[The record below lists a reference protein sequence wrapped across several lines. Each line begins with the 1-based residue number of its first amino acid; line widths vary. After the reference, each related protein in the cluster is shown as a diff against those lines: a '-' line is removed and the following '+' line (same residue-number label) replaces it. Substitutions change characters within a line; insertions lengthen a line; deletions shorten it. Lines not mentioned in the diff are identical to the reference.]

1 MKLLCSDANMPAL
14 VRALYLDHVPAVLME
29 LTGTGWHLELLRP
42 HECPELQ
49 KLLDSGTVERR

>member
-1 MKLLCSDANMPAL
+1 MKLTCSDKNMPAL
-14 VRALYLDHVPAVLME
+14 VLALSKDRVPAVLME

-49 KLLDSGTVERR
+49 KLLDSGAVERR